1 MIRAGRVLKCEEV
14 STLGQGAFT
23 EPSSIFIA
31 PVGDTL
37 AVGDVVIV
45 QGVLSYAGSSDLI
58 PVVVGDWSPAI
69 FDEITSICDTSDTE
83 LSSTDYRL
91 FAAEIKID

>member
-1 MIRAGRVLKCEEV
+1 MIRAGRVLHCGRASSNVFSK
-14 STLGQGAFT
+14 
-23 EPSSIFIA
+23 PSSIFIA

-37 AVGDVVIV
+37 AVGDVVV
-45 QGVLSYAGSSDLI
+45 VSGKLAYTGGADVV

-69 FDEITSICDTSDTE
+69 FDEITQITDTGGT
-83 LSSTDYRL
+83 TIATADYML